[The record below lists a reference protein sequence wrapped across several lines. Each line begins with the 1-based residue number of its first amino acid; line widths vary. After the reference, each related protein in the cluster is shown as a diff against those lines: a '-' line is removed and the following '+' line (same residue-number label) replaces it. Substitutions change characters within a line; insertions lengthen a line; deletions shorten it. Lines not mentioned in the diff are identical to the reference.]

1 VLTKILIA
9 SRSAAA
15 VQALQAAFTSS
26 NEFECRT
33 RVLTNGHTDPLYGLE
48 WDPDIVLLRFDAE
61 HLAEIAS
68 WAETPESRP
77 PLVVIGP
84 PGNVEAMRIAIRSG
98 ARDFLPEPVKRSEL
112 LASLKRV
119 QEELAKR
126 TATKSAGVMTTFV
139 GAAGGVGTSLIATN
153 VAQML
158 AAAGHLSTV
167 MVDLDLNYAS
177 LSHLLDLH
185 FQNGLLEALDAVD
198 TLDAHALQG
207 FGAIHKSGLKLL
219 GTTATRAVLSKDVSA
234 ERMSSLLAVLRTH
247 HSHVVVDVPH
257 VLDGLNAMV
266 FGASSA
272 VHVVLQQSVLHV
284 RNAARLSRILRE
296 EIGIS
301 RNRIK
306 FVLNRHS
313 KDATVDNDD
322 VRRALDVEEL
332 YVVPSHYRSALQSID
347 AGIPLYESSRT
358 APVVARGLMQ
368 IYAEL
373 SGQKPDE
380 RGSFLKRALPSFM
393 RD

>member
-9 SRSAAA
+9 SRSGAA

-26 NEFECRT
+26 DEFECRI
-33 RVLTNGHTDPLYGLE
+33 RVLTNGHTDPLHGLD
-48 WDPDIVLLRFDAE
+48 WDPDVVLLRFDAE
-61 HLAEIAS
+61 HLAEIAA
-68 WAETPESRP
+68 WADKPDARP

-84 PGNVEAMRIAIRSG
+84 AGNVDAVRLAIRSG

-112 LASLKRV
+112 LATLKRV
-119 QEELAKR
+119 QEEIARRAPAKSGGIL
-126 TATKSAGVMTTFV
+126 TAFV

-185 FQNGLLEALDAVD
+185 FQNGLLEAIDAVD

-207 FGAIHKSGLKLL
+207 FGATHKSGLKLL
-219 GTTATRAVLSKDVSA
+219 GSTASRAILSKDVSA
-234 ERMSSLLAVLRTH
+234 ERMGSLLALLRAH

-257 VLDGLNAMV
+257 ILDNLTAMV
-266 FGASSA
+266 FGASS
-272 VHVVLQQSVLHV
+272 VIHVVLQQSVLHV
-284 RNAARLSRILRE
+284 RNASRLSRILRE
-296 EIGIS
+296 ELGVPKS
-301 RNRIK
+301 RIK

-322 VRRALDVEEL
+322 VRRALDVDHL

-373 SGQKPDE
+373 SGQKQDD